1 MPLNDLKKGAK
12 YKTEKELLE
21 NTKWIAI
28 KWVFM
33 QEQLF
38 EALVSASRICLTN
51 STLRQF
57 LCHCAYFPFSVQRET
72 WWAGPAPSGRFW
84 NVLEGSGTFCRVLPS
99 SLRPPLLPRASQS
112 PSAPLAVAL
121 WEPAAE
127 ERGWARGKGAWSKSF
142 VCLSL
147 CKAILAGPRGF
158 VAKCWDQALFPWACG
173 TGMLPA
179 DMGPSPGVLEIQT
192 QMV

>member
-57 LCHCAYFPFSVQRET
+57 LCHCAYFPLFLCR
-72 WWAGPAPSGRFW
+72 GRPGGQAQP
-84 NVLEGSGTFCRVLPS
+84 LPGGSGMFW
-99 SLRPPLLPRASQS
+99 RALERSAGFS
-112 PSAPLAVAL
+112 PYPSAPPSSPVPLRAPQRL
-121 WEPAAE
+121 WRWLCGSRQPRREVEPGG
-127 ERGWARGKGAWSKSF
+127 RGLGASLLS
-142 VCLSL
+142 VCP
-147 CKAILAGPRGF
+147 C
-158 VAKCWDQALFPWACG
+158 AKLF
-173 TGMLPA
+173 
-179 DMGPSPGVLEIQT
+179 
-192 QMV
+192 